1 VSAVDPGRA
10 RPLVA
15 LLVAALVAV
24 AGCGGDGGGSS
35 TAVPVVGGPSASSSA
50 GRDPVPPVGF
60 AAITIVV
67 TQPDGSTEEF
77 CLWVADTPE
86 LRSRGLMGVTDPD
99 LGGRPGMV
107 FTYDADTTTGYWM
120 RDTPL
125 PLTIAYLGA
134 DGSVVSTAD
143 MDPCPA
149 EASTCP
155 SYPPDGPFRFAVEV
169 PQGSLEELGIT
180 ADSRVTL
187 GDAC

>member
-1 VSAVDPGRA
+1 MNPSHPERA

-15 LLVAALVAV
+15 LLAAVLVAL
-24 AGCGGDGGGSS
+24 AGCGGDGDVSS
-35 TAVPVVGGPSASSSA
+35 ITVPPDGEAPASSSA
-50 GRDPVPPVGF
+50 RQDPVPPVGF
-60 AAITIVV
+60 EAVTIVV
-67 TQPDGSTEEF
+67 IQPDGSTEEF

-86 LRSRGLMGVTDPD
+86 LRSRGLMGVTDPT

-107 FTYDADTTTGYWM
+107 FTYDTDTTTGYWM
-120 RDTPL
+120 RNTLL
-125 PLTIAYLGA
+125 PLTIAYLDA

-143 MDPCPA
+143 MEPCPS

-169 PQGSLEELGIT
+169 PQGSLDELGLT
-180 ADSRVTL
+180 TESRVSL